1 MDESWKQ
8 CLVKNSDT
16 KGQVLLR
23 FSLHKMFRICK
34 STELD
39 HWLPVGKG
47 MVGGN
52 GGITDS
58 RYGLFFKAMKC
69 SGSR

>member
-8 CLVKNSDT
+8 CLVKNSDQRS
-16 KGQVLLR
+16 GIVR
-23 FSLHKMFRICK
+23 FSLHKMFRIHK

-52 GGITDS
+52 GGITDIS
-58 RYGLFFKAMKC
+58 YGLFFKAMKC